1 MNKILD
7 ILFAVLICTVMIV
20 VPAIAQP
27 TPFVVSGNVYDSN
40 GDPCDGQSVQITNL
54 NTLES
59 WSAMTSTTS
68 NYYQLVL
75 DSSDVNAGEVLKI
88 EASGCSQSKTVEHT
102 VTWSEINSGGF
113 TKDITLEVAAEVDNT
128 TTEDVPVS
136 GTVSGSYVDT
146 QVSDD
151 VYESITEVESK
162 GKPTNRYS
170 YLEHKWTVDVTGG
183 SDVTFYLEAYH
194 SSSSDGD
201 DFVFAYS
208 TDDST
213 YTDMATVTKIADDD
227 TYQTFDLPGDLSGTV
242 YIRVMDTDQTVGNK
256 ALDTIYI
263 DHLFIRSVS
272 GAPDTTAL
280 AAVTD
285 LAASDPTSSSIKP
298 APQPAGSGDTF
309 TVTGLDTSTTYDS
322 TQTKP
327 KRLLI

>member
-1 MNKILD
+1 MKS
-7 ILFAVLICTVMIV
+7 LF
-20 VPAIAQP
+20 
-27 TPFVVSGNVYDSN
+27 G
-40 GDPCDGQSVQITNL
+40 
-54 NTLES
+54 
-59 WSAMTSTTS
+59 
-68 NYYQLVL
+68 
-75 DSSDVNAGEVLKI
+75 SSL
-88 EASGCSQSKTVEHT
+88 
-102 VTWSEINSGGF
+102 
-113 TKDITLEVAAEVDNT
+113 
-128 TTEDVPVS
+128 
-136 GTVSGSYVDT
+136 SGSYLDT

-162 GKPTNRYS
+162 GKPANRYS

-183 SDVTFYLEAYH
+183 YSATFYLEAYR

-227 TYQTFDLPGDLSGTV
+227 TCQTFDLPGDISGAV
-242 YIRVMDTDQTVGNK
+242 YIRVMDTDQTTGNK

-272 GAPDTTAL
+272 GAPDTAAL

-298 APQPAGSGDTF
+298 ALHTILRKQNRN
-309 TVTGLDTSTTYDS
+309 VY
-322 TQTKP
+322 
-327 KRLLI
+327 